1 MTAPYRTAVATTKEP
16 SRYAMT
22 TTQPFLMLV
31 VTLTVLVVGGC
42 ESAGAKAA
50 LPPAASAQPMPVRV
64 VKPATQAGSGE
75 SRVTSTLRSRSEATL
90 SAKTTGQIVKL
101 DVRVGDRVKA
111 GQPLVRL
118 DASMASISLQIA
130 KAAERLAQANLANA
144 KTELERATALR
155 DQGALS
161 DANFDKLRMAFD
173 IASAQADQAR
183 AAIRASS
190 QQISDASIVAP
201 FAGVVSARFK
211 NPGDTVSGMPPTP
224 LQAVVDPDLLEVR
237 MAVPEALAP
246 LLQAG
251 DLLPAVASP
260 SGTAFQVRV
269 SALGATVDALS
280 RTVEVLADV
289 VEPVDPGLKPG
300 ALATVDLTGS
310 RAMKGLFLPASAVHS
325 ADGKSFVYVVSNDAL
340 QRKTVVGAPIRPGT
354 ILVTE
359 GLSPSDAVALDVT
372 GIPEG
377 QPVRAL
383 AN

>member
-1 MTAPYRTAVATTKEP
+1 MKTPYRTADAT
-16 SRYAMT
+16 MT
-22 TTQPFLMLV
+22 TTQPFLVLV
-31 VTLTVLVVGGC
+31 VTLTLLFAVGC
-42 ESAGAKAA
+42 ESSGARAS
-50 LPPAASAQPMPVRV
+50 LPPAASAQPTPVRV

-75 SRVTSTLRSRSEATL
+75 TRVTSTLRSRSEATL

-111 GQPLVRL
+111 GQSLVRL
-118 DASMASISLQIA
+118 DASMASISLQNA

-161 DANFDKLRMAFD
+161 DANYDKLRMAFD

-224 LQAVVDPDLLEVR
+224 LLAVVDPDRLEVR
-237 MAVPEALAP
+237 MAVAEALAP

-251 DLLPAVASP
+251 DLLPAIASP

-325 ADGKSFVYVVSNDAL
+325 ADGKSFVYVVVNDAL

-359 GLSPSDAVALDVT
+359 GLSPNDAVALEVA
-372 GIPEG
+372 GISEG
-377 QPVRAL
+377 HPVRAL